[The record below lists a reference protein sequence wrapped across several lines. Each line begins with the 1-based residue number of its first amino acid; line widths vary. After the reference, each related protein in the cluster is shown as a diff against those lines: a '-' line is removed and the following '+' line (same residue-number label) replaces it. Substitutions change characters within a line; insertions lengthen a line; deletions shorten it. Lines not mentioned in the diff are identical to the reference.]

1 MKLGIIGGSGLYNVD
16 GIKII
21 DKVTLETPFG
31 NPSGDYIIGKVENT
45 DIVFL
50 PRHGE
55 GHTISPSEINYRA
68 NIFGMKKL
76 GVTHILAISAVG
88 SLRGELPPKDV
99 VLIDQYIDR
108 TKQSEKHTFFRDGIV
123 GHIGFGDPICNDFK
137 DFVFKFAEEA
147 MEKEYSNVNPASRPK
162 AVKNGTYVNME
173 GPAFS
178 TKAESKLYKSWGIDV
193 VGMTSLA
200 EAKLSREAE
209 ICYCTAAMV
218 TDFDSWHPDHDNVT
232 VDMVVKTMESNIK
245 IAKEII
251 INTAK
256 YFSNIKKVCSCNS
269 ALKYAVM
276 TAPEKISAKTR
287 KDLAP
292 IIGKY
297 FR

>member
-1 MKLGIIGGSGLYNVD
+1 MKLGIIGGSGLYNID
-16 GIKII
+16 SIKII
-21 DKVTLETPFG
+21 DEVAIDTPFG
-31 NPSGDYIIGKVENT
+31 NPSGNYIIGKVKNT

-50 PRHGE
+50 PRHGD
-55 GHTISPSEINYRA
+55 GHTISPSEINHRA

-88 SLRGELPPKDV
+88 SLKGDLPPKDV
-99 VLIDQYIDR
+99 VLIDQYVDR
-108 TKQSEKHTFFRDGIV
+108 TKQIEKHTFFRSGIAA
-123 GHIGFGDPICNDFK
+123 HIPFGDPICNDFK

-147 MEKEYSNVNPASRPK
+147 IDKEYSDINSQLKPK

-232 VDMVVKTMESNIK
+232 VDMVINTMKSNIK
-245 IAKEII
+245 VAKEIVI
-251 INTAK
+251 KTAK
-256 YFSNIKKVCSCNS
+256 NFTEFKTSCSCSS
-269 ALKYAVM
+269 ALKNAVM
-276 TAPEKISAKTR
+276 TSPEKIPEKI
-287 KDLAP
+287 KNDLKP

-297 FR
+297 YS

>member
-1 MKLGIIGGSGLYNVD
+1 MKLGIIGGSGLYNIES
-16 GIKII
+16 IKIV
-21 DKVTLETPFG
+21 DKIAVETPFG
-31 NPSGDYIIGKVENT
+31 NPSGDYIVGKIDDT
-45 DIVFL
+45 DIIFL

-55 GHTISPSEINYRA
+55 GHTISPSEINHRA

-88 SLRGELPPKDV
+88 SLKGELPPKDV
-99 VLIDQYIDR
+99 VLIDQYVDR
-108 TKQSEKHTFFRDGIV
+108 TKQIEKHTFFRNGIAA
-123 GHIGFGDPICNDFK
+123 HIPFGDPICNDFK
-137 DFVFKFAEEA
+137 EFVFKFAEDA
-147 MEKEYSNVNPASRPK
+147 IAKEYSNDSSISKPK

-232 VDMVVKTMESNIK
+232 VDMVVKTMMSNIK
-245 IAKEII
+245 IAKEIV

-256 YFSNIKKVCSCNS
+256 NFTDFNSPCSCNN
-269 ALKYAVM
+269 ALKNAVM
-276 TAPEKISAKTR
+276 TAPEKISQKIK
-287 KDLAP
+287 KDLKP

-297 FR
+297 FN